1 MCQCGL
7 FSGGVIAMGSVCS
20 RRRQLLA
27 HFGHAGES
35 VLSGRV
41 ARRRMP
47 RAAGA
52 LLVLSVLGA
61 GVGSGTHVRD
71 SAETVS
77 SLGASWYGSNAGQLR
92 AGVRAVGLAVDP
104 ATGGYWILK
113 STGGVDGFHAP
124 WHGSLYGKI
133 PAGATVTAIAAGQ
146 PGGYL
151 ILTSTGG
158 VHSFGTPWYGS
169 DAGQLHAGVRAVGLA
184 ADPATGGYWILK
196 STGGVDGFHAPWH
209 GSVYGKIP
217 AGATVTA
224 IAAARP
230 GGYLILSS
238 TGGRLP
244 ANLRGRQWDVIPTRR
259 RVVALTFDI
268 GPTAGVKSILAAL
281 RRDHVRATFFLI
293 GGVARR
299 FKATARS
306 IAAAGQL
313 VGDHSNTHPHFTRI
327 TDARIRAEVLR
338 AQTEIKSVTGLDP
351 WPWFRFPFGDH
362 NAHTISV
369 VNSAGFVPIGWTVD
383 TLGWM
388 GTSGGIT
395 VRIVVH
401 RVLANRRPGEIVLM
415 HGGSDANDHSTL
427 DADAL
432 PKVIRKLRAHGY
444 SFVNLNALRKFGS
457 RVRRSNERVRHFGT
471 PGHGSDAGQLRPG
484 VTAVGLAANPATGG
498 YWILK
503 STGGVDGFHA
513 PWHGSLHCKIPA
525 RATVTAIAGLPDGY
539 LILTSNGA
547 VHSFG
552 NR

>member
-1 MCQCGL
+1 
-7 FSGGVIAMGSVCS
+7 MGSVCS

-92 AGVRAVGLAVDP
+92 AGVRAVGLAV
-104 ATGGYWILK
+104 
-113 STGGVDGFHAP
+113 
-124 WHGSLYGKI
+124 
-133 PAGATVTAIAAGQ
+133 
-146 PGGYL
+146 
-151 ILTSTGG
+151 
-158 VHSFGTPWYGS
+158 
-169 DAGQLHAGVRAVGLA
+169 
-184 ADPATGGYWILK
+184 DPATGGYWILK

-457 RVRRSNERVRHFGT
+457 RVRRSNGRVRHFGT